1 MFQKDR
7 HQRWQLFSARRGCVN
22 TSPPAIALISNNFA
36 SMQGELHNELGIIFF
51 LFSDRICRIH
61 DPSDYLRESSI
72 WRSVAAT
79 STQTQVLS
87 RRGIKPKRKKQI
99 VRHVRRHDELEGH
112 EALHQQQRLHEEQMV
127 QQQWESERE
136 FRAEASLIAVQNSTQ
151 LNAEFRMMEYD
162 ISSEKD
168 EFHRLQMQEVWGGN

>member
-1 MFQKDR
+1 MIGQWRESWSFFFTKKMFQKDR
-7 HQRWQLFSARRGCVN
+7 HQRWQPFSARRGCVN
-22 TSPPAIALISNNFA
+22 TSPPTIAQISNNFA

-87 RRGIKPKRKKQI
+87 RRGIKPKRKNKSS
-99 VRHVRRHDELEGH
+99 D
-112 EALHQQQRLHEEQMV
+112 M
-127 QQQWESERE
+127 
-136 FRAEASLIAVQNSTQ
+136 FDDMMSLKVTKP
-151 LNAEFRMMEYD
+151 F
-162 ISSEKD
+162 ISSNAYTRNKW
-168 EFHRLQMQEVWGGN
+168 FSNSGNQKENSVLKPR

>member
-1 MFQKDR
+1 
-7 HQRWQLFSARRGCVN
+7 
-22 TSPPAIALISNNFA
+22 
-36 SMQGELHNELGIIFF
+36 
-51 LFSDRICRIH
+51 
-61 DPSDYLRESSI
+61 
-72 WRSVAAT
+72 
-79 STQTQVLS
+79 
-87 RRGIKPKRKKQI
+87 
-99 VRHVRRHDELEGH
+99 
-112 EALHQQQRLHEEQMV
+112 MV